1 MPTLAREIMAD
12 HLRHNHVP
20 PIPAAF
26 ADAANAAIEALEA
39 GEPDLLITY
48 GDGLTANGRLTD
60 RAADIADAMH
70 LWDLVD
76 DGEAFDLVDLEVEED
91 EA

>member
-1 MPTLAREIMAD
+1 MPALAREIMAD

-48 GDGLTANGRLTD
+48 GEGLAANGRPAD

-76 DGEAFDLVDLEVEED
+76 DPDEDDLEAEED
-91 EA
+91 PV

>member
-48 GDGLTANGRLTD
+48 GDGLAANGRSAD

-70 LWDLVD
+70 LWDLVED
-76 DGEAFDLVDLEVEED
+76 PEAIDPAAFETEED
-91 EA
+91 PV

>member
-1 MPTLAREIMAD
+1 MPTLARAIMVE
-12 HLRHNHVP
+12 HLRTNHVP

-39 GEPDLLITY
+39 GDPDQVIVY
-48 GDGLTANGRLTD
+48 GEGLSVDGRSAD
-60 RAADIADAMH
+60 RADAIADTMH

-76 DGEAFDLVDLEVEED
+76 DGDAFDPEAEED